1 MTDRQQEIL
10 QILIKE
16 YVKRAEPISSSF
28 LAEKCGFDCS
38 PATLRAEM
46 MALEKNGYLQQPHTS
61 AGRIPTDKAYRF
73 FVDKLLREKEKE
85 SALPEKDRRVIDRTI
100 EESPRQ
106 PHALSAGLARTI
118 SNLTNDFAIS
128 GIADTNEF
136 YRMGFSNIL
145 ESPEFSAK
153 SRWHSG
159 RSATMSSL
167 GGEEE
172 DDLFG
177 FGSIFDEFEN
187 YFEQLFGQVGPE
199 QLTVYIGRENPNKKA
214 RKETIMVARYPLP
227 EGYEGISAVIGPMRM
242 VYDRNLALLKYISKK
257 MNEL

>member
-1 MTDRQQEIL
+1 MTGRQEEIL

-16 YVKRAEPISSSF
+16 YVKKAEPISSSF
-28 LAEKCGFDCS
+28 LAEKGGFDCS

-73 FVDKLLREKEKE
+73 FVDQLLQEKN
-85 SALPEKDRRVIDRTI
+85 ALPEKDRQVVDRTI
-100 EESPRQ
+100 EQTPKQ

-145 ESPEFSAK
+145 ESPEF
-153 SRWHSG
+153 
-159 RSATMSSL
+159 
-167 GGEEE
+167 EEE

-187 YFEQLFGQVGPE
+187 YFNQFFGKVRPE
-199 QLTVYIGRENPNKKA
+199 QLTVYIGRENPNKNA
-214 RKETIMVARYPLP
+214 RKETVIVARYPLP
-227 EGYEGISAVIGPMRM
+227 EGYEGVSAVIGPMRM
-242 VYDRNLALLKYISKK
+242 AYDKNLALLKYITKK
-257 MNEL
+257 MGELN